1 MADEMKHIYFDEDEH
16 VQFNDT
22 FLEEIDK
29 INKVATD
36 EDSPTLL
43 EKLIENT
50 QKSQEKSLGKRTTDL
65 I

>member
-16 VQFNDT
+16 VEFNDT

>member
-1 MADEMKHIYFDEDEH
+1 MAE
-16 VQFNDT
+16 FNDT